1 MGFIFT
7 VAFICLAYILYYVI
21 SKHLFN
27 NFDYSD
33 CMTKILK
40 KKGLDYEKCKYDK
53 TCLKPKELEF
63 YNKCGDKIAKKQ
75 RRIDNFSNWA
85 ADGFLTIFIGLGIV
99 FLLFALI
106 AYNVDKSYCLKTIK
120 KCQTIEKQLAENRV
134 YDNQD
139 YVVELQLEWAEEK
152 AFVENFPYWTFYNKN
167 LVNKTYDAVMKLEI
181 PKLEDTKDYIL
192 IINKDVNLTTISVT
206 E

>member
-1 MGFIFT
+1 MAI
-7 VAFICLAYILYYVI
+7 
-21 SKHLFN
+21 
-27 NFDYSD
+27 
-33 CMTKILK
+33 
-40 KKGLDYEKCKYDK
+40 
-53 TCLKPKELEF
+53 
-63 YNKCGDKIAKKQ
+63 KIAKKQ

-85 ADGFLTIFIGLGIV
+85 ADWFLTIFIGLGIV

-181 PKLEDTKDYIL
+181 PKLEDTKDYIFS
-192 IINKDVNLTTISVT
+192 INKDVNLTTISVT

>member
-7 VAFICLAYILYYVI
+7 VVFICLAYILYYVI
-21 SKHLFN
+21 SNHLSN
-27 NFDYSD
+27 NFSYSD

-40 KKGLDYEKCKYDK
+40 KKGLDYEKCKDDK
-53 TCLKPKELEF
+53 TGLKPKELEF
-63 YNKCGDKIAKKQ
+63 YNKCDDKIAKKQ
-75 RRIDNFSNWA
+75 RRIYNFNNWA
-85 ADGFLTIFIGLGIV
+85 VDGLLTIFIGLGIA

-120 KCQTIEKQLAENRV
+120 KCQIIEKQLAENRV

-139 YVVELQLEWAEEK
+139 YVVELQLDWAEEK
-152 AFVENFPYWTFYNKN
+152 AFVENFPYWTFYNKS

-192 IINKDVNLTTISVT
+192 SINKDVNLTTISVT

>member
-7 VAFICLAYILYYVI
+7 VVFICLVYILYYVI
-21 SKHLFN
+21 SNHLFN

-53 TCLKPKELEF
+53 TCLKPKELDF
-63 YNKCGDKIAKKQ
+63 YNKCDDKIAKKQ
-75 RRIDNFSNWA
+75 RRIDNFSNCA
-85 ADGFLTIFIGLGIV
+85 EVLLPFFIGLGIV

-120 KCQTIEKQLAENRV
+120 KCQIIEKQLAENRV

-152 AFVENFPYWTFYNKN
+152 AFVENFPYWTFYNKS

-181 PKLEDTKDYIL
+181 PKLEDTKDYIFS
-192 IINKDVNLTTISVT
+192 INKDVNLTTISVT

>member
-7 VAFICLAYILYYVI
+7 VVFICLAYIIYYAV
-21 SKHLFN
+21 SKHLSN
-27 NFDYSD
+27 NFSYSD

-53 TCLKPKELEF
+53 TGLKPKELEF

-75 RRIDNFSNWA
+75 HRIEKFSNCA
-85 ADGFLTIFIGLGIV
+85 EVLLPFFIGIGIV

-120 KCQTIEKQLAENRV
+120 KCQIIEKQLAENRV

-192 IINKDVNLTTISVT
+192 SINKDVNLTTISVT
-206 E
+206 D